1 MVNVCQMEWVDLI
14 ACVQM
19 ILLDQFV
26 NKDYRVP
33 VIHAKMAVFVFQ
45 QVSALDVIAHQESV
59 E

>member
-1 MVNVCQMEWVDLI
+1 MEWVDLV

-26 NKDYRVP
+26 NKDYHVL
-33 VIHAKMAVFVFQ
+33 VIHVKMVVFVFQ
-45 QVSALDVIAHQESV
+45 QVSAIDVIAHQESV

>member
-1 MVNVCQMEWVDLI
+1 MEWVDLV

-26 NKDYRVP
+26 NKDYHVP

-45 QVSALDVIAHQESV
+45 QVSAIDVIAHQESV